1 MLRTLFSL
9 CSVLLAIATVVLLHS
24 ADILGSCK
32 EVTDNAFGLAYTNAA
47 VWMAL
52 FLFLCLPF
60 LRRIAKMIYVNAL
73 PALVGTVSSF
83 AVVATVNAMIDDC
96 DEQSRR
102 NLLLTSL
109 SNALLAL
116 LLFLSEISCP
126 KRTASYE
133 ELQ

>member
-32 EVTDNAFGLAYTNAA
+32 EVTDNAFALAYSNAV

-60 LRRIAKMIYVNAL
+60 LRSIAKIIYVNAL
-73 PALVGTVSSF
+73 PVLVGTVSSF
-83 AVVATVNAMIDDC
+83 ALVATINGMVDEC

-102 NLLLTSL
+102 SLLLTSL
-109 SNALLAL
+109 INALLAL
-116 LLFLSEISCP
+116 LLFLSELSCP
-126 KRTASYE
+126 KRIANYE

>member
-24 ADILGSCK
+24 VAILGSCK
-32 EVTDNAFGLAYTNAA
+32 EVTDNAFALAYSNAV

-60 LRRIAKMIYVNAL
+60 LRSIAKMIYVNAL

-83 AVVATVNAMIDDC
+83 AVVATINGIVDEC

-102 NLLLTSL
+102 SLLLTSL
-109 SNALLAL
+109 GNALLAL
-116 LLFLSEISCP
+116 LLFLSELTCP
-126 KRTASYE
+126 KRTANYE